1 MEKKLGVYICTGC
14 GIGEALDIEKLQKK
28 IPPKVKVQKIHP
40 ILCSPEGVDVIK
52 QDIADEGVNTVVIAA
67 CSRRVLYDVF
77 DFGPAI
83 VQRVN
88 LREGVVWS
96 HKPDEEHMTGEE
108 GGPQVDALIQAMAQ
122 DYLRMGI
129 AEAEKILP
137 AEPYQPE
144 QPINKRIMV
153 MGGGVTGLSAALDVA
168 KAGYEAVVVER
179 ESQVGGFAAKLRKQT
194 PWVYPYENLQE
205 PVINQIISE
214 AEAHPKIEI
223 RTGTEVA
230 RIYGQPGLYEVT
242 FKAPGT
248 KSKWDIPAPMKA
260 AEGAEAPAQPP
271 MAEKATPENPA
282 NILARDPDAE
292 RFGAVVL
299 ATGWKPWELKEAP
312 EPEEEAPA
320 EGEKAKEASK
330 EAEAPAE
337 EAQAAEATYEHLG
350 FGKLANVVT
359 NVAFEEMAG
368 QGRIVRP
375 SDGKPASSVVFIQS
389 PGQGSDEDFPYAST
403 IISTVALKQ
412 AKYVREDNPDAKA
425 YIFYQHMRTLGQNEY
440 FYKSIQQDEG
450 IFLTKG
456 DVQSVSENGDGT
468 LVVAAKNTLLGEDIK
483 VGADMVVLGTGMI
496 PTTKDDP
503 VLNLAY
509 RQGAGFRDLD
519 LFEGYCDSNFI
530 CFPYETRR
538 TGIYAAGCVR
548 RAMSIQ
554 ECREDAAGAA
564 LKAIQCIESAT
575 RGVSVHPRSGDMTFP
590 DFFFQRCTQCKRC
603 TEECPFGAL
612 DDDEKGTPLPNPT
625 RCRRCGTCM
634 GACPERI
641 IGFADYNIDSIGSA
655 VKAMEVSEEEG
666 IPSVLVLAC
675 ENDAYPAFDQ
685 AAINGLTYS
694 PFIRVIPVRCL
705 GSVNVV
711 WIKDA
716 LSKGVDGILTIGC
729 KYGDDYQCH
738 FVKGSELF
746 SIRSDK
752 IGEALKSLALEKER
766 VQQVQIAIDEYD
778 KLPGIIEAFMK
789 TIEEV
794 GPNPFKGF

>member
-14 GIGEALDIEKLQKK
+14 GIGEALDIEALEKK
-28 IPPKVKVQKIHP
+28 VPPKIKVRKTHP
-40 ILCSPEGVDVIK
+40 IMCSPEGVELIK
-52 QDIADEGVNTVVIAA
+52 QDIAEEGVNTAVIAA

-77 DFGPAI
+77 DFGPQAV

-96 HKPDEEHMTGEE
+96 HKPQEE
-108 GGPQVDALIQAMAQ
+108 GEVDEFIQEMAE
-122 DYLRMGI
+122 DYLRMGM

-137 AEPYQPE
+137 TEPAQME
-144 QPINKRIMV
+144 EPIDKRIMV
-153 MGGGVTGLSAALDVA
+153 MGGGVTGLSAALEVA
-168 KAGYEAVVVER
+168 KAGYEAVVIEK
-179 ESQVGGFAAKLRKQT
+179 EAQAGGFAAKMRKQT
-194 PWVYPYENLQE
+194 PWAHPYEDLQE
-205 PVINQIISE
+205 PVIQQIIRE
-214 AEAHPKIEI
+214 AEAHPKVEI

-230 RIYGQPGLYEVT
+230 RIAGAPGLFDIT
-242 FKAPGT
+242 FKPTGT
-248 KSKWDIPAPMKA
+248 KSVWDIPAPVEA
-260 AEGAEAPAQPP
+260 AEGAEAPPQPP
-271 MAEKATPENPA
+271 MADKATPEDPA
-282 NILARDPDAE
+282 NILAKNPEAE

-299 ATGWKPWELKEAP
+299 ATGWKPYKLEAA
-312 EPEEEAPA
+312 EEPA
-320 EGEKAKEASK
+320 EGEEAKKEGEEGGEEAKEALSL
-330 EAEAPAE
+330 
-337 EAQAAEATYEHLG
+337 EHLG
-350 FGKLANVVT
+350 YGKLANVVT
-359 NVAFEEMAG
+359 NVALEEMAA
-368 QGRIVRP
+368 QGKILRP
-375 SDGKPASSVVFIQS
+375 SDGKPATSVAFVQC
-389 PGQGSDEDFPYAST
+389 PGQGSDEDFPYAAAITSM
-403 IISTVALKQ
+403 VALKQ
-412 AKYVREDNPDAKA
+412 AKYVREDGGADAKA

-440 FYKSIQQDEG
+440 FYKSAQQDEG

-456 DVQSVSENGDGT
+456 DVVGVSENGNGS
-468 LVVAAKNTLLGEDIK
+468 LVLEAKDTLLGENIK
-483 VGADMVVLGTGMI
+483 VSVDMVVLGTGMV

-509 RQGAGFRDLD
+509 RQGPGFRDLD
-519 LFEGYCDSNFI
+519 LFDGYADSNFI

-538 TGIYAAGCVR
+538 TGIYVAGCVR

-554 ECREDAAGAA
+554 ECREDAAGTA
-564 LKAIQCIESAT
+564 LKAIQCIESAN

-655 VKAMEVSEEEG
+655 VKAMGVPEEDEK
-666 IPSVLVLAC
+666 PRVLILAC
-675 ENDAYPAFDQ
+675 ENDAYPALDM
-685 AAINGLTYS
+685 AAMHGLTYS
-694 PFIRVIPVRCL
+694 PFVRVIPVRCL

-716 LSKGVDGILTIGC
+716 LSKGVDGALLIGC
-729 KYGDDYQCH
+729 KFGDDYQCH
-738 FVKGSELF
+738 FIKGSELCD
-746 SIRSDK
+746 IRMDK
-752 IGEALKSLALEKER
+752 IGEALVSLALEKER

-778 KLPGIIEAFMK
+778 KIPGIISKFMA